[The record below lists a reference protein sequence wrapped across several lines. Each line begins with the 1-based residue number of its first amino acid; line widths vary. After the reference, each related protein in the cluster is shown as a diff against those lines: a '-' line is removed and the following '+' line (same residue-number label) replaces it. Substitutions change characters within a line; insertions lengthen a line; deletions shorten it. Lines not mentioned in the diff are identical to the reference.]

1 MDFIIRPANI
11 FDAKNIHHILSE
23 AFKPYKEFYTKEAYN
38 NTVISTDKIIKR
50 INNPDFYIIVA
61 LIEDKIVGTTTIYNE
76 NHNCLHIL
84 TMAVDPQFQKKGIGY
99 NLLSYI
105 HNIAREKK
113 FQQISL
119 ESYKPLKKAIALYEK
134 YGFKKTT
141 KKRHYHG
148 IEIFE
153 MIKIL

>member
-1 MDFIIRPANI
+1 MEKLDFFIRPANI
-11 FDAKNIHHILSE
+11 SDVKNIHHILSE

-38 NTVISTDKIIKR
+38 VTVISTDKIIKR
-50 INNPDFYIIVA
+50 IKNPDFYVIVA
-61 LIEDKIVGTTTIYNE
+61 LIEDKIVGTTTIYIK
-76 NHNCLHIL
+76 NHNHMHII
-84 TMAVDPQFQKKGIGY
+84 TMAVDPKYQKKGIGY

-134 YGFKKTT
+134 
-141 KKRHYHG
+141 
-148 IEIFE
+148 
-153 MIKIL
+153 